1 MKVLLDATAI
11 PADLGGVGRYVDDLV
26 PELIN
31 AGVNLALAV
40 QERDA
45 AHFRAKAPRAHLF
58 PVPGLLTNRGARMA
72 WEQTGLPALIGR
84 IRPDLL
90 HSPHYTFPALHR
102 VPVVV
107 TLHDATFFTHPGAHS
122 RLKRRFFTAA
132 IRRAVRRADALVVP
146 SAATRDETLRF
157 VDGDPARFHIAHHG
171 VDTSVFHPVDDAE
184 RERVAAS
191 LGLAGRRYIGFLGT
205 LKPWHGLPLLVEA
218 FARLHRRFPQTRL
231 LVVGDGPGRTDM
243 ESSLTA
249 LGLLQHC
256 RFTGAVQAHEVPGL
270 LAQMDIATAPYPAQ
284 DNFYF
289 SPLKIYEYL
298 AAELPVVT
306 TRVGHLAT
314 VVLQDV
320 DGLLVP
326 PGDPDAFA
334 DALATLVQD
343 PALRLSMGRRGRQRI
358 VAEHS
363 WDAVTARILAMADAA
378 MPDSPVI

>member
-1 MKVLLDATAI
+1 
-11 PADLGGVGRYVDDLV
+11 
-26 PELIN
+26 
-31 AGVNLALAV
+31 
-40 QERDA
+40 
-45 AHFRAKAPRAHLF
+45 
-58 PVPGLLTNRGARMA
+58 
-72 WEQTGLPALIGR
+72 
-84 IRPDLL
+84 
-90 HSPHYTFPALHR
+90 
-102 VPVVV
+102 
-107 TLHDATFFTHPGAHS
+107 
-122 RLKRRFFTAA
+122 
-132 IRRAVRRADALVVP
+132 
-146 SAATRDETLRF
+146 
-157 VDGDPARFHIAHHG
+157 
-171 VDTSVFHPVDDAE
+171 
-184 RERVAAS
+184 
-191 LGLAGRRYIGFLGT
+191 
-205 LKPWHGLPLLVEA
+205 
-218 FARLHRRFPQTRL
+218 
-231 LVVGDGPGRTDM
+231 M

-343 PALRLSMGRRGRQRI
+343 PALRLSMGRPGNAPAQGRARRSAVLMSSGQILRPMAEEIAYITSKAALVGATSSLADGLADRGIRLNT
-358 VAEHS
+358 VNPGPVNTGYMDAELEQ
-363 WDAVTARILAMADAA
+363 ALA
-378 MPDSPVI
+378 PTFPHGLTPSFCNFL